1 MNKIRT
7 EVGDPVRAAELAA
20 LRPWIEFATAIVAIF
35 APPPNDGI
43 SEGDWYD
50 RQAAEEAWTAQAVAQ
65 AADLTPYAVVD
76 NHLPLMRRQSQ
87 RRVSNLD
94 TRTSPGRR
102 TLELVAQLERDL
114 HAYQARGRT
123 RIVTDGAS

>member
-7 EVGDPVRAAELAA
+7 EVGDPVRAAQAA
-20 LRPWIEFATAIVAIF
+20 AQAADLGAIVTDRA
-35 APPPNDGI
+35 A
-43 SEGDWYD
+43 SE
-50 RQAAEEAWTAQAVAQ
+50 AVAQ
-65 AADLTPYAVVD
+65 TADLTPYAVVD
-76 NHLPLMRRQSQ
+76 NHLPPMRRQAQ

-123 RIVTDGAS
+123 QIVTEALDTSHGKGDKK